1 MKSCCFTFIIT
12 QRTAEH
18 VDSVCVCVSV
28 GIYVSKYVCVCDQVY
43 VVRVCVY
50 VVRCGYV
57 LAWVHVHVCVFEN
70 M

>member
-50 VVRCGYV
+50 V
-57 LAWVHVHVCVFEN
+57 AMWVCACMGACVCVFEN